1 MRLGWIIFWAVFALL
16 GIVLLIPLR
25 ITFSVRTG
33 YWLVQVYYGWVRI
46 VEKGSDVKPPQKKK
60 PEAENTGAEMP
71 SSEEIDG
78 QQSEP
83 QASDRKTDAAVRTSP
98 PQTDAAEESAAAEEP
113 ADDAVYFQDEAPA
126 ESPKPKKQSFFEKL
140 KPTSLADGKVLIGDV
155 LASISPPLRLLTK
168 HMHFTNIRLWV
179 NVAASDAAKT
189 AVMYGAVSA
198 AAFWLLGQMQARFD
212 VRADQYSVNADFLG
226 EKTSFSVS
234 GEYHSTPLSLLA
246 VVLGAGTR
254 FLWRSWRRI
263 RRRERTEKAM
273 AENEGAAKQSAPI
286 G

>member
-71 SSEEIDG
+71 SSEETDG

-83 QASDRKTDAAVRTSP
+83 QASDRKTDAAVRTPP
-98 PQTDAAEESAAAEEP
+98 PQTDAAEEPAAAEES